1 MDRLPE
7 METPRYEVLSSLKQV
22 REMLKATERAQLV
35 ALDIQAEGTGAVEA
49 TLIGISLCFEPG
61 HVYHAPLGPEG
72 TDSDAILRELRPLLG
87 VSSAPKVMHDSKPG
101 LVVLAQ
107 RGVEPG
113 APSFDTLLA
122 AFLLDGKAYG
132 LEDLITERLGL
143 TAGES
148 KAKEGQKRAR
158 NLCARVDA
166 VLRLGGLLEAELEEQ
181 GQLAYLRELEMQLV
195 PVIADM
201 ELAGVAVDTA
211 ALEDLSLRLAGKLRD
226 LEREIAEVAGHE
238 VDPRSPRR
246 LGELLYEKLGLEGS
260 RRTSSGRYSTDALAL
275 AALAGQHPVVEK
287 IVEHRRLSRLKD
299 AYADSLPGLVNPQTG
314 RVHTSFSQVSASS
327 GRLVTREPNL
337 QNIPVR
343 TQLGR
348 EIRGAFVA
356 DASGLGIKGPTVLLS
371 VDYSQIEL
379 RVLAHMTGEPALRE
393 AFQKGEDVHALAAS
407 RLYGV
412 PPEEVTAEMRRIG
425 KMLNYGVVYG
435 MTGYRLALEAGIDRK
450 EATRFVKRHREQYPA
465 VRAYVERTLREA
477 EEKGYVET
485 PLGRRRYLPD
495 LRAKNRQR
503 REAARRAA
511 QNMPNQGMVAEI
523 IKLAMIRVHARLRKE
538 GMASRMLLQVHDELV
553 LEVPEVELVEAA
565 GLVVREMKH
574 AVELSVPLEVEV
586 KIGRSWGELRKLEDA
601 RVNQQRGDATLT
613 ASSAPPAGCTAPRS
627 RRPW

>member
-1 MDRLPE
+1 MDQLPE
-7 METPRYEVLSSLKQV
+7 METPRCEVLSSLKQV
-22 REMLKATERAQLV
+22 RELLKAIEGAQLV
-35 ALDIQAEGTGAVEA
+35 ALDVQAEGTEAVGA
-49 TLIGISLCFEPG
+49 TLTGVSLCFEPG
-61 HVYHAPLGPEG
+61 HVYHAPLDPEG

-122 AFLLDGKAYG
+122 AFLLDGKAYA
-132 LEDLITERLGL
+132 LEDLITERLGPS
-143 TAGES
+143 AGEDQ
-148 KAKEGQKRAR
+148 ERTR
-158 NLCARVDA
+158 NVCGRVDA
-166 VLRLGGLLEAELEEQ
+166 VLRLGRLLEAELGER

-195 PVIADM
+195 PVLADM

-211 ALEDLSLRLAGKLRD
+211 ALEDLSIYLAGKLHD

-275 AALAGQHPVVEK
+275 AALSGQHPVVEK
-287 IVEHRRLSRLKD
+287 IVEHRQLSRLKD

-327 GRLVTREPNL
+327 GRLVSREPNL

-356 DASGLGIKGPTVLLS
+356 DASDLGIRGPTVLLS

-393 AFQKGEDVHALAAS
+393 AFQKGEDVHALAAG

-450 EATRFVKRHREQYPA
+450 EATRFVRRHREQYPA

-495 LRAKNRQR
+495 IGAKNRQR

-511 QNMPNQGMVAEI
+511 ENMPNQGMVAEI
-523 IKLAMIRVHARLRKE
+523 IKLAMIRVHARLREE
-538 GMASRMLLQVHDELV
+538 GMVSRMLLQVHDELV
-553 LEVPEVELVEAA
+553 LEVPEVELADVA

-586 KIGRSWGELRKLEDA
+586 KIGRSWGELRKLGDA
-601 RVNQQRGDATLT
+601 RVNH
-613 ASSAPPAGCTAPRS
+613 
-627 RRPW
+627 

>member
-7 METPRYEVLSSLKQV
+7 MEMPRYEVLSSLKQV
-22 REMLKATERAQLV
+22 RELLKAIEGAQLV
-35 ALDIQAEGTGAVEA
+35 ALDVQAEGTEAVGA
-49 TLIGISLCFEPG
+49 TLTGVSLCFEPG
-61 HVYHAPLGPEG
+61 HVYHAPLDPEG

-113 APSFDTLLA
+113 SPSFDTLLA
-122 AFLLDGKAYG
+122 AFLLDGKAYA
-132 LEDLITERLGL
+132 LEDLITERLGPS
-143 TAGES
+143 AGEDQ
-148 KAKEGQKRAR
+148 ERTR
-158 NLCARVDA
+158 NVWGRVDA
-166 VLRLGGLLEAELEEQ
+166 VLRLGRLLEAELGER

-195 PVIADM
+195 PVLADM

-211 ALEDLSLRLAGKLRD
+211 ALEDLSIYLAGKLHD

-275 AALAGQHPVVEK
+275 AALSGQHPVVEK
-287 IVEHRRLSRLKD
+287 IVEHRQLSRLKD

-327 GRLVTREPNL
+327 GRLVSREPNL

-343 TQLGR
+343 TEVGR
-348 EIRGAFVA
+348 EIRKAFVA
-356 DASGLGIKGPTVLLS
+356 DGSGFGISGPTVLLS
-371 VDYSQIEL
+371 ADYSQIEL
-379 RVLAHMTGEPALRE
+379 RVLAHVTGERALRE
-393 AFQKGEDVHALAAS
+393 AFQKGEDVHTLAAA

-425 KMLNYGVVYG
+425 KMLNCGVVYG

-450 EATRFVKRHREQYPA
+450 EATRFVRRHREQYPA
-465 VRAYVERTLREA
+465 VRDYVERTLREA

-485 PLGRRRYLPD
+485 PMGRRRYLPD
-495 LRAKNRQR
+495 LGSKNRQR

-511 QNMPNQGMVAEI
+511 ENMPNQGMVAEI
-523 IKLAMIRVHARLRKE
+523 IKLAMIRVHARLRQE
-538 GMASRMLLQVHDELV
+538 GMASRMLLQVHDELL
-553 LEVPEVELVEAA
+553 LEVPEAELADAA

-586 KIGRSWGELRKLEDA
+586 KIGRSWGELRKLGDA
-601 RVNQQRGDATLT
+601 RVNQ
-613 ASSAPPAGCTAPRS
+613 
-627 RRPW
+627 

>member
-7 METPRYEVLSSLKQV
+7 MEMPRYEVLSSLNQV
-22 REMLKATERAQLV
+22 REMLRATERAQLV
-35 ALDIQAEGTGAVEA
+35 ALDIQAEGTGAVGA
-49 TLIGISLCFEPG
+49 TLMGISLCFEPG

-122 AFLLDGKAYG
+122 AFLLDGKAYS

-148 KAKEGQKRAR
+148 KAREGQERTR

-166 VLRLGGLLEAELEEQ
+166 VLRLGRLLEAELEER

-195 PVIADM
+195 PVLADM
-201 ELAGVAVDTA
+201 ELAGVAVDTT

-226 LEREIAEVAGHE
+226 LEREIAEVAGYE

-356 DASGLGIKGPTVLLS
+356 DASGIGIKGPTMLLS

-379 RVLAHMTGEPALRE
+379 RVLAHMTGEPVLRE
-393 AFQKGEDVHALAAS
+393 AFQKGEDVHALAAA

-511 QNMPNQGMVAEI
+511 ENMPNQGMVAEI
-523 IKLAMIRVHARLRKE
+523 IKLAMIRVHVRLRKE

-565 GLVVREMKH
+565 GLVVHEMKH

-586 KIGRSWGELRKLEDA
+586 KKGRSWGELQKLEDA
-601 RVNQQRGDATLT
+601 PG
-613 ASSAPPAGCTAPRS
+613 
-627 RRPW
+627 

>member
-35 ALDIQAEGTGAVEA
+35 ALDVQAEGTGAVGA
-49 TLIGISLCFEPG
+49 TLTGVSLCFEPG

-72 TDSDAILRELRPLLG
+72 TDRDAILRELRPLLG

-107 RGVEPG
+107 CGVEPG
-113 APSFDTLLA
+113 TPSFDTLLA
-122 AFLLDGKAYG
+122 AFLLDGKSYG
-132 LEDLITERLGL
+132 LGDLITERLGL
-143 TAGES
+143 TAGECT
-148 KAKEGQKRAR
+148 AREGQERTR

-166 VLRLGGLLEAELEEQ
+166 VLRLGGLLEAELGER

-195 PVIADM
+195 PVLADM

-226 LEREIAEVAGHE
+226 LEREIAEVAGHD
-238 VDPRSPRR
+238 VDPRSPRQ

-327 GRLVTREPNL
+327 GRLVSREPNL

-348 EIRGAFVA
+348 EIRSAFMA

-379 RVLAHMTGEPALRE
+379 RVLAHLTREPALRE
-393 AFQKGEDVHALAAS
+393 AFQKGEDVHALAAA

-465 VRAYVERTLREA
+465 VRAHVERTLREA

-495 LRAKNRQR
+495 LGAKNRQR

-511 QNMPNQGMVAEI
+511 ENMPNQGMVAEI
-523 IKLAMIRVHARLRKE
+523 IKLAMIRVHARLREE

-601 RVNQQRGDATLT
+601 RMNQ
-613 ASSAPPAGCTAPRS
+613 
-627 RRPW
+627 

>member
-7 METPRYEVLSSLKQV
+7 METPRYEVLSSLKLV

-35 ALDIQAEGTGAVEA
+35 ALDIQAEGTGAVGA

-201 ELAGVAVDTA
+201 ELSGVAVDTA

-412 PPEEVTAEMRRIG
+412 PPEEVTAEMRRVG

-435 MTGYRLALEAGIDRK
+435 MTGYRLALEAGVDRK

-601 RVNQQRGDATLT
+601 RVNQ
-613 ASSAPPAGCTAPRS
+613 
-627 RRPW
+627 

>member
-7 METPRYEVLSSLKQV
+7 METPRYEVLSSLKLV

-35 ALDIQAEGTGAVEA
+35 ALDIQAEGTGAVGA

-465 VRAYVERTLREA
+465 VRTYVERTLREA

-553 LEVPEVELVEAA
+553 LEVLEVELVEAA

-601 RVNQQRGDATLT
+601 RVNQ
-613 ASSAPPAGCTAPRS
+613 
-627 RRPW
+627 

>member
-35 ALDIQAEGTGAVEA
+35 ALDVQAEGKGAVGA
-49 TLIGISLCFEPG
+49 TLTGVSLCLEPG
-61 HVYHAPLGPEG
+61 HVYHAPIGPEG
-72 TDSDAILRELRPLLG
+72 TDRDAILRELRPLLG

-113 APSFDTLLA
+113 TPSFDTLLA

-132 LEDLITERLGL
+132 LGDLITERLGL
-143 TAGES
+143 TAR
-148 KAKEGQKRAR
+148 EGQERTR

-166 VLRLGGLLEAELEEQ
+166 VLRLGGLLEAELGER

-195 PVIADM
+195 PVLADM

-211 ALEDLSLRLAGKLRD
+211 ALEDLSLCLAGKLRD
-226 LEREIAEVAGHE
+226 LEREIAEVAGHD

-246 LGELLYEKLGLEGS
+246 VGELLYEELGLEGS

-327 GRLVTREPNL
+327 GRLVSREPNL

-348 EIRGAFVA
+348 EIRSAFVA

-379 RVLAHMTGEPALRE
+379 RVLAHLTREPALRE
-393 AFQKGEDVHALAAS
+393 AFQKGEDVHALAAA

-495 LRAKNRQR
+495 LGAKNRQR

-511 QNMPNQGMVAEI
+511 ENMPNQGMVAEI
-523 IKLAMIRVHARLRKE
+523 IKLAMIRVHARLREE
-538 GMASRMLLQVHDELV
+538 GMVSRMLLQVHDELV
-553 LEVPEVELVEAA
+553 LEVPKVELAEAA

-601 RVNQQRGDATLT
+601 RMNQ
-613 ASSAPPAGCTAPRS
+613 
-627 RRPW
+627 

>member
-35 ALDIQAEGTGAVEA
+35 ALDVQAEGTGSVGA
-49 TLIGISLCFEPG
+49 TLIGVSLCFEPG

-107 RGVEPG
+107 RDVEPG

-122 AFLLDGKAYG
+122 AFLLDGKAYA

-148 KAKEGQKRAR
+148 KAREGQDRTR

-166 VLRLGGLLEAELEEQ
+166 VLRLSGLLEAELEER

-195 PVIADM
+195 PVLADM

-314 RVHTSFSQVSASS
+314 RVHTNFSQVSASS
-327 GRLVTREPNL
+327 GRLVSREPNL

-348 EIRGAFVA
+348 EIRNAFVA

-379 RVLAHMTGEPALRE
+379 RVLAHMTGEPVLRE

-407 RLYGV
+407 CLYGV

-425 KMLNYGVVYG
+425 KMLNYGVIYG

-495 LRAKNRQR
+495 LGAKNRQR

-511 QNMPNQGMVAEI
+511 ENMPNQGMVAEI

-538 GMASRMLLQVHDELV
+538 GIASRMLLQVHDELV

-601 RVNQQRGDATLT
+601 RVNQ
-613 ASSAPPAGCTAPRS
+613 
-627 RRPW
+627 